1 MLISSMNANKGISA
15 QYGRHA
21 IYLIIGLSLIGYGW
35 LLVEL
40 RAIGRQLAD
49 DPELRTYA
57 GLPGSDKPIAN
68 AAPLIID
75 NRWWRPV
82 PKGSKQPIEF
92 GGTIINNQDATYHN
106 VRAVRRAYDREGRL
120 VAKPVARCQPSTLK
134 PGQRGECTGA
144 FAPTSEVLWFFMDI
158 TGNREQHRS
167 AEVGG
172 PSD

>member
-1 MLISSMNANKGISA
+1 MIMLISSMNANKGISA

-40 RAIGRQLAD
+40 RTIGRQFAN
-49 DPELRTYA
+49 DPDLRTYA
-57 GLPGSDKPIAN
+57 GLPRSDKPIAN
-68 AAPLIID
+68 AVPLIID

-82 PKGSKQPIEF
+82 PKGSKQSIEF
-92 GGTIINNQDATYHN
+92 GGTIINNQYETYHN
-106 VRAVRRAYDREGRL
+106 VRAVGRAYDREGRL

-134 PGQRGECTGA
+134 PGQRGDCTGA

-158 TGNREQHRS
+158 
-167 AEVGG
+167 VG
-172 PSD
+172 PPERTQDDE